1 MNGEFD
7 CVIRHGDE
15 YDFYECKYFDRPMT
29 VEECREEKAQLDRIK
44 GIDVSGVGFVCTGGF
59 DFDDADGFIL
69 IDGNKL
75 YF

>member
-1 MNGEFD
+1 MNGEFV
-7 CVIRHGDE
+7 CVIRRGDK
-15 YDFYECKYFDRPMT
+15 YVFYECKYFDRPMT